1 MKQLKIIMPFAFLA
15 LLLLTACRKDVPKGA
30 VIQAFGFVIDSVKN
44 KRLPNVTIYLYGAH
58 SNFYGVYYD
67 VGPLDS
73 TISDIDGNF
82 SLEYSAEGTSIDYA
96 LAVGNVVYGGYTS
109 QNNYVV
115 DVVHPLYPFNYSRL
129 LRNVALRAREL
140 NYARINLKV
149 LSNPYDS
156 LYLYISTAAG
166 ELFIQNLF
174 IGASIDTSILSHYL
188 PEALNTFQFEISS
201 AQLLDSGM
209 QIRTLT
215 DSITAKMQDTIT
227 ISQTFNSAYDIPL
240 APY

>member
-1 MKQLKIIMPFAFLA
+1 MKQLKIIIPFVFLT
-15 LLLLTACRKDVPKGA
+15 LLLLASCRKDVPKGA
-30 VIQAFGFVIDSVKN
+30 VIQANGFVIDSVKN
-44 KRLPNVTIYLYGAH
+44 KRLSNVTIYLYGAH

-67 VGPLDS
+67 IGPLDS

-96 LAVGNVVYGGYTS
+96 LAIGNVVYGGYTS

-149 LSNPYDS
+149 LSNPYDT
-156 LYLYISTAAG
+156 LYLDVSTTYG
-166 ELFIQNLF
+166 ELFLRNLF
-174 IGASIDTSILSHYL
+174 IGKSIDTFILTRYLPDATNTFEYQILSR
-188 PEALNTFQFEISS
+188 
-201 AQLLDSGM
+201 QLLDSGWF
-209 QIRTLT
+209 IRRMTDTLA
-215 DSITAKMQDTIT
+215 AKMDDTIT
-227 ISQTFNSAYDIPL
+227 ISKTINSAYDIPL